1 MLRLISTLTLFIL
14 VVNMGPVLCQVINT
28 GIDLMDAHDDQL
40 INSCKSKI
48 YSDVNECIRDVHWDQ
63 YPDTTTDQ
71 GKRHSC
77 CRLWET
83 FNCTLK
89 YTVCSVKLV

>member
-1 MLRLISTLTLFIL
+1 
-14 VVNMGPVLCQVINT
+14 MGPVLCQVINT

-48 YSDVNECIRDVHWDQ
+48 YSDVNECMRDVHWDQ

-71 GKRHSC
+71 GEMYIRGGEQVPGRPYKQ
-77 CRLWET
+77 
-83 FNCTLK
+83 
-89 YTVCSVKLV
+89 VCLLMHQVIITISKNSSEGI